1 MTTIRDGFGDEA
13 VLGEDLPLPPA
24 RLFERLAQVPGY
36 TWDQTVRSAGAMY
49 YIGCAL
55 TSGTVRSIPFKLRSL
70 VSPVHF
76 RCPV

>member
-36 TWDQTVRSAGAMY
+36 TWDQTVRLQVLY
-49 YIGCAL
+49 VL
-55 TSGTVRSIPFKLRSL
+55 LDLR
-70 VSPVHF
+70 
-76 RCPV
+76 